1 MDEDERQ
8 RKIEAGRAKLA
19 SFRQKRAKGDG
30 QVAQKK
36 TQKRKGPS
44 PTQNDGPAQGR
55 PLGMD
60 LQTDGSA
67 TQQDDMCNNE
77 EPQRFGETDPSQLPE
92 FQGHLEQ
99 HHPQEGSSALGEQAV
114 GGQPEEMEVVGDEVL
129 VVHTGKDQLKQLQA
143 AVEKRNEIISRLS
156 CNLQEALESRDQV
169 QQEAFSL
176 TGQIQALK
184 MQLQQTSQFFCSRT
198 QGGSELSLAQQK
210 ASQPDH
216 SSYDLSS
223 LPNHLEVPVTEPGE
237 QIRTL
242 RMGHEQTGAG
252 CESLEQCIDP
262 EMDAKIHT
270 LRRELLEEREKNQL
284 MLSQLEEERTGR
296 EEERREIHQY
306 KEENEVLNRELQ
318 ELRRRLEEEA
328 RERRN
333 EREDERE
340 IRERQEEEKRRLGEE
355 VQRVRQ
361 LLGKRGRTRE
371 ELGFKASKDKLNQ
384 AKASVEEEDGERE
397 GEEREECLLDVS
409 LPTDGTPLLERYLS
423 SALPSHSCWTN
434 ESLEECSLLEEHSIL
449 DNSGNYRFELDSDIV
464 SGGDQSQLSF
474 SQEEQTHFPVPPSTA
489 RSPDPENE
497 TLPSFAS
504 QWQNNPLSVSRDASE
519 TSERLSETSES
530 QEISDLGKELLIQQC
545 GDLREE
551 VALREREKEVVMEEL
566 RRSAE
571 DLEEARAR
579 WAQVSEE
586 LQEAH
591 WELEEEREKRRRA
604 EEEVSLKTHEE
615 DNLKNRLCT
624 LLEEREKD
632 MESLISS
639 PFLEEGGTVLP
650 SQERVMEQLKEE
662 KSLLLSHLKQQEE
675 LLSSVRLEKGSNKEK
690 DWELREVEEE
700 KSVLLSR
707 LRQQEQLVSSLQE
720 VKQAGDSVSS
730 EVHALF
736 GRQLQSLQTHR
747 DQLLALLEETKSRH
761 KTTTALL
768 GQKTLEL
775 DTAQKEMHRVQKEA
789 ETARQEVEERERR
802 IEQTE
807 REKTE
812 VESELLCLRQ
822 NLCNLEEVQAQ
833 GVREREEG
841 RRREEEMDRTMRRM
855 EKVMAEELEEFQRQL
870 RDKEEEVEE
879 EREKWEEERQ
889 EKDEEVQGVR
899 RLLEEQRME
908 REQEVKALLEQ
919 QMRSVEE
926 ATERLRRSHSEDVQE
941 LQEKHQE
948 EVSELSGRLE
958 RELCEQRHSLEEEQ
972 KRQISLI
979 KQVNEREHQR
989 MLSEMMSQQREEL
1002 SHLKAELSG
1011 DQRESMEAAHQAE
1024 LLQIQS
1030 QQALELEALR
1040 LSLTNHQTTQLELSQ
1055 TNLQREREASL
1066 SELQASLREKW
1077 AQERAVLQA
1086 RQQFEVE
1093 RLRAESE
1100 ERIQR
1105 EQQEYHRNMDALRQ
1119 ECESR
1124 VSQERASMEE
1134 RQAAEI
1140 VALRSRWQQESEKA
1154 QSELQTQLSEARV
1167 SLSTQAAFT
1176 QTGADLSEARASLE
1190 ELQRLEG
1197 ELNQAW
1203 TERDTAARAVED
1215 LVSRHQVVLQE
1226 REEQTRQLQQ
1236 EVCRLHGEQVT
1247 LRHTCDQEVSQL
1259 WAQLDNMRTS
1269 RQELGEL
1276 KEQLLAR
1283 SSRVD
1288 DIERLKAEFNVQRR
1302 EINEQNEVELENLR
1316 RYFEQRLRVAEESY
1330 REEIALLQ
1338 LRLVEGALEDSVL
1351 KTQDASFLSE
1361 GRGEE
1366 ERNDVLAEITL
1377 KLEKHQEAFDQ
1388 LRVQLEERH
1397 TQELSN
1403 LRSSMALSYREELL
1417 QVRSDLTDRYYGDL
1431 QELKTRHAL
1440 EMEQLR
1446 ARLSDSHVRELTRVR
1461 LEAARQVEVEVEHRM
1476 WCHSEE
1482 LQTRTTMIQNLETRL
1497 AALADT
1503 HNMELRSHTMKLK
1516 QSFAEEL
1523 VVKLAEEHK
1532 EERERVMEEMTLRRA
1547 EEVQRLRQ
1555 ELQEE
1560 GEARVSALREALER
1574 GMAEERSALEKGIE
1588 EARAALRSLQASL
1601 DNDLNPQ
1608 AVAVRQRLEAQY
1620 EAELT
1625 RAKSTMA
1632 AEVKELTALLQ
1643 EQGDQRLCQ
1652 AQDRFQEE
1660 REELEQRLAQQGEV
1674 FLGELREEHM
1684 AAMEIL
1690 KTTLLTNH
1698 TKDMD
1703 TLRTNHKAELDS
1715 LLANHKADLKAMAIE
1730 IATKHEELVVLE
1742 TSLESKRKSELDH
1755 LEAVLQETNQAQ
1767 LEAQEAELEHRHQEE
1782 REELE
1787 KRMLGNMDTLE
1798 TTYLREIQTLRDQKS
1813 ALEAKHKQEVE
1824 RERSR
1829 LNQEVERDGL
1839 EQQSVREELRKEL
1852 AQLHMEKFSAMAT
1865 ELSHTHQNELT
1876 IQKEALEAEHHTA
1889 LEALRKKVLELAQQ
1903 HCTAL
1908 EELTCTYTSETQQLN
1923 TQHQQQLQ
1931 ELKSA
1936 SVRELQACRRELE
1949 EESSRQR
1956 LHFLEEVELLK
1967 AQAEERLEQKISQLK
1982 AEFEEQKEAELAEQR
1997 QSFSSEHEQKEQSY
2011 ADKMS
2016 QLTAQLLQLDTV
2028 VSQLRAEVCSLQ
2040 GELEGKRSEMETLDT
2055 LLQRRERESQEG
2067 GNLLNMLT
2075 EDLHTAKEERQSLQS
2090 ANERLRKVLVEVVLS
2105 TMAME
2110 ELIGRRV
2117 NACVGVNGHDQGES
2131 PGEGTTNQETGVS
2144 VADMSTGDLD
2154 LSQRVCESLLLAES
2168 QTNSGG
2174 LEAALG
2180 EEAALGACSQL
2191 RHSVD
2196 TLLELLTRAN
2206 TQLEESCSVHLSLEE
2221 RFSQGRSD
2229 SSQMLL
2235 QHQLVLDQ
2243 LDQEAG
2249 LKSKLQLELHKA
2261 EGLLEG
2267 YVAEKA
2273 TLEESLQQKEA
2284 QEERLVEELEGLRAQ
2299 LHQKDGLTAELEGL
2313 RAQLHQKEGLTSEL
2327 ENLRVQLQELS
2338 EEHILLQRQKVHLTA
2353 GLGEREKGLLVE
2365 ADRLGQERLCVQRQ
2379 AEKDRSSLS
2388 LRLRALETELEEQEN
2403 KGLTAEQQHRAQS
2416 EDLLQRVQA
2425 LEKQLKHDRQFID
2438 EQAVEREHERDEFQ
2452 QEIRSLEAQLR
2463 QPARHSAGT
2472 SKGQRVES
2480 LQALIRDKTEDHTC
2494 LLAANQQV
2502 QLEVAERN
2510 EEIDKLAGRIRELE
2524 QALLSSSESSR
2535 AVSQLEQ
2542 ELHRARQREEELTQD
2557 KESLQQQQLSNRLQI
2572 SALQSKLD
2580 ETRHRYRDNNASTP
2594 DPIQLLR
2601 DTLDTAQQDLQ
2612 DKEQQVC
2619 VLVGQMEETQRD
2631 LTIKEAELKH
2641 LTLQLELLTNQ
2652 NTDTITQHHDQVA
2665 ALKETVSALTF
2676 RLEEREIGEEE
2687 SLPSALLEEKNE
2699 EIDHLTQEIHK
2710 LELELETARDIT
2722 AIQTELE
2729 DVRSQVEHLRC
2740 DIIRVR
2746 QDKQE
2751 EEERLHE
2758 VISTL
2763 QAELNTLCPAYHEVS
2778 DLSQEGDSVNPSPA
2792 PSPEPAKYPQPERGG
2807 ARGGEGDSLKQEMR
2821 LLHSSSSRSLRS
2833 RVEAL
2838 QGQLEVTVGEKEA
2851 MERLLLSQEE
2861 EYRGQGEEMGRR
2873 LKEERERG
2881 EEVKRELNLK
2891 EAELEEVR
2899 ARKEGLEEERDAAVE
2914 ESGRW
2919 QALAQETNSL
2929 RGEKTQLDSLVLEL
2943 KSRVEEREKE
2953 TEALLQTVVAVET
2966 AKAELSSEREA
2977 LRKRECRLQEEIE
2990 RLQQEVT
2997 SQRACLQEVS
3007 RQLEERRANQ
3017 EEAQKEV
3024 LTCAEETLAK
3034 ADAALRQ
3041 REEELQRLGAEHQA
3055 LGAEL
3060 AAVKEGLCSSTERA
3074 EKLLE
3079 EGQTKDRA
3087 LADLE
3092 TNNQHLK
3099 AELRGLQEDLAVQE
3113 EELAYQQGELLQLRQ
3128 TCNLHSRQTHSLK
3141 DVTPRGFQDGVSRNG
3156 SLSSPEVLRRLDCSE
3171 ERTREDRFHPSVLH
3185 GSRLSDL
3192 SALNSTGLEL
3202 QAKASPRGRQDQPC
3216 PGTISPELGTHSTHS
3231 PGSISASDNL
3241 SMLDSMD
3248 ADKVHELEALDLTAP
3263 PSSLGS
3269 ASSLSATEWA
3279 SDGYGSNVS
3288 SELGVRLKVE
3298 LEQTERLDAQF
3309 LEYLRCRGMNP
3320 ATNTR
3325 TDNTRTDSAAG
3336 SMSYSDELL
3345 SPELQGLLKR
3355 VYQESCRVLA
3365 LSQRNAPSN
3374 HLSLDQTICQLDSK
3388 APPMCW
3394 EQEKRALQETVI
3406 ALRELLC
3413 RMAQR
3418 PENSVDAGWSRGL
3431 QAAVRGVFDCERAEL
3446 RSELQAFLS
3455 SHPEIDSTHLLRQ
3468 LETLLQRQE
3477 EQHHIVVERL
3487 LSADKHAL
3495 QLQHSQW
3502 EESSKGEV
3510 LSRLRAELEE
3520 NRERLNSSHSTQQ
3533 ELQNEIRNLRLCIED
3548 CEEAVRREETRVQE
3562 LQQELY
3568 QERTLTHLREK
3579 EEEQQ
3584 RSEVV
3589 TLRGQLDQE
3598 RTTSCNLRQELQIE
3612 LSRGHLLQSQLDTR
3626 LADAHKELEEECAR
3640 SARQLDTFQSQ
3651 EKSRLEHF
3659 LKEAESRLADA
3670 HMKKL
3675 EEERERSARCLNDIT
3690 RRQEEDASRDR
3701 KFISELRSQLEQERR
3716 QGEELATVTDGLRAE
3731 LLQNRRRVEEEERK
3745 RRAEAQ
3751 RDQDAAARLRVT
3763 METLK
3768 EQQQEASR
3776 ALETERERSGRLG
3789 AELNVLR
3796 ERLRSVNDKERER
3809 EEQRERER
3817 RKERQ
3822 EQTEREK
3829 RHERTS
3835 NKLCELELLR
3845 QQDQQRM
3852 RDLQQTLAELE
3863 REEREMAT
3871 ERLSNQ
3877 YYSSPLQPKNNT
3889 STGPDQTSTIQYN
3902 HQSSSSSALGE
3913 RLSRENSDLSARVKE
3928 LSQETV
3934 NLKHS
3939 LSCLERQLRQAQ
3951 TENRPSTDLSNS
3963 KFQRLY
3969 ERYLRAESFR
3979 KSLVYQKRYL
3989 LLLLGGFQDCE
4000 QATLCLIARM
4010 GAHPSP
4016 PHAHTHS
4023 PLSRFRAAVRA
4034 VIAISRLKFLT
4045 RKWQRVVRRGVTTTV
4060 TVNGHSTASRTEV
4073 LSQQQPLANHNSSPP
4088 TRDSSPTR
4096 KGVVSPMKSPF
4107 RLHNRVYSNPVLSSE
4122 PASSSVLS
4130 QDAERSLTDYIHHLE
4145 NVQQRLGAARPVR
4158 RAYLAPPPSS
4168 PDMIGY
4174 WQRWLQKNR
4183 TLLYLSCLSP
4193 IYRYGPDSPSLLSYH
4208 KKSDR

>member
-1 MDEDERQ
+1 M
-8 RKIEAGRAKLA
+8 
-19 SFRQKRAKGDG
+19 
-30 QVAQKK
+30 
-36 TQKRKGPS
+36 
-44 PTQNDGPAQGR
+44 
-55 PLGMD
+55 
-60 LQTDGSA
+60 
-67 TQQDDMCNNE
+67 
-77 EPQRFGETDPSQLPE
+77 
-92 FQGHLEQ
+92 
-99 HHPQEGSSALGEQAV
+99 
-114 GGQPEEMEVVGDEVL
+114 
-129 VVHTGKDQLKQLQA
+129 
-143 AVEKRNEIISRLS
+143 
-156 CNLQEALESRDQV
+156 
-169 QQEAFSL
+169 
-176 TGQIQALK
+176 
-184 MQLQQTSQFFCSRT
+184 
-198 QGGSELSLAQQK
+198 
-210 ASQPDH
+210 
-216 SSYDLSS
+216 S
-223 LPNHLEVPVTEPGE
+223 LPN
-237 QIRTL
+237 
-242 RMGHEQTGAG
+242 
-252 CESLEQCIDP
+252 
-262 EMDAKIHT
+262 
-270 LRRELLEEREKNQL
+270 
-284 MLSQLEEERTGR
+284 
-296 EEERREIHQY
+296 
-306 KEENEVLNRELQ
+306 
-318 ELRRRLEEEA
+318 
-328 RERRN
+328 
-333 EREDERE
+333 
-340 IRERQEEEKRRLGEE
+340 
-355 VQRVRQ
+355 
-361 LLGKRGRTRE
+361 
-371 ELGFKASKDKLNQ
+371 
-384 AKASVEEEDGERE
+384 
-397 GEEREECLLDVS
+397 
-409 LPTDGTPLLERYLS
+409 DGTPLLERYLS
-423 SALPSHSCWTN
+423 SAFPSNTHSSWAN
-434 ESLEECSLLEEHSIL
+434 ESLEECSLLEEHSLL

-474 SQEEQTHFPVPPSTA
+474 SQEEQTHFSAQQSTA
-489 RSPDPENE
+489 QCPRHDPENE
-497 TLPSFAS
+497 NMPSFAS
-504 QWQNNPLSVSRDASE
+504 QWQNDPLSVSRDASE
-519 TSERLSETSES
+519 TSERLSETSER
-530 QEISDLGKELLIQQC
+530 QEVSDLGKELLIQQC

-571 DLEEARAR
+571 ELEEARAR

-586 LQEAH
+586 LQEVH
-591 WELEEEREKRRRA
+591 WELEEEREKRRKA

-615 DNLKNRLCT
+615 DNLKNKLCT
-624 LLEEREKD
+624 LLEEREKEREEREKE
-632 MESLISS
+632 MERLNSS
-639 PFLEEGGTVLP
+639 PLLEKEGGTLLP

-662 KSLLLSHLKQQEE
+662 KSLLLSRLKQQEE
-675 LLSSVRLEKGSNKEK
+675 LLSSVRMAKGSNKENEG
-690 DWELREVEEE
+690 ELREVEEEE

-775 DTAQKEMHRVQKEA
+775 DTVRKEMDRVQKEA
-789 ETARQEVEERERR
+789 ETARQAAEERERR
-802 IEQTE
+802 MEQTE

-833 GVREREEG
+833 GAREREEG

-870 RDKEEEVEE
+870 RAKEEEVEE

-899 RLLEEQRME
+899 RLLEEQRRE

-926 ATERLRRSHSEDVQE
+926 ATERLRSSHSEEVQE

-958 RELCEQRHSLEEEQ
+958 RELREQRETLEEEQ

-989 MLSEMMSQQREEL
+989 MVSEMMSQQREEL
-1002 SHLKAELSG
+1002 SRLKAELSG
-1011 DQRESMEAAHQAE
+1011 EQRESMEAAHQAE
-1024 LLQIQS
+1024 LLQMQS
-1030 QQALELEALR
+1030 QQSLELEALR

-1055 TNLQREREASL
+1055 ANLQREREASL

-1077 AQERAVLQA
+1077 AQERAVLQT

-1140 VALRSRWQQESEKA
+1140 EALRSRWQQESEKA
-1154 QSELQTQLSEARV
+1154 QSELQTWLSEARA
-1167 SLSTQAAFT
+1167 SLSSTQAALT

-1197 ELNQAW
+1197 ELSQAW
-1203 TERDTAARAVED
+1203 TDRDAAARAVED
-1215 LVSRHQVVLQE
+1215 LVSSHQVVLQE

-1236 EVCRLHGEQVT
+1236 EVCRLHGEQLT
-1247 LRHTCDQEVSQL
+1247 LRQTCDQEVSQL
-1259 WAQLDNMRTS
+1259 WAQIDNMRTS

-1288 DIERLKAEFNVQRR
+1288 DIERLKAEFNEQRR
-1302 EINEQNEVELENLR
+1302 EIKEQNEVELENLR

-1366 ERNDVLAEITL
+1366 ERNDILTEITL
-1377 KLEKHQEAFDQ
+1377 KLEKHQEAFDS
-1388 LRVQLEERH
+1388 LRIQLEERH

-1446 ARLSDSHVRELTRVR
+1446 AKLSDGHVRELTRVR

-1482 LQTRTTMIQNLETRL
+1482 LQTRMTMIQNLETRL
-1497 AALADT
+1497 AALTDT
-1503 HNMELRSHTMKLK
+1503 HTLKLRSHTLKLK
-1516 QSFAEEL
+1516 QNFAEEL
-1523 VVKLAEEHK
+1523 GVKLAEERK
-1532 EERERVMEEMTLRRA
+1532 EERERVMEEMTLRRE

-1560 GEARVSALREALER
+1560 EEARVSALREELES
-1574 GMAEERSALEKGIE
+1574 GMEEERRALEKGIE
-1588 EARAALRSLQASL
+1588 EARAALRSLQDSL
-1601 DNDLNPQ
+1601 NNDQNPQ
-1608 AVAVRQRLEAQY
+1608 AVAVRRRLEAQY

-1625 RAKSTMA
+1625 RAKSSMA

-1643 EQGDQRLCQ
+1643 EQGDQRLRQ

-1660 REELEQRLAQQGEV
+1660 RGELEQRLAQQGEV
-1674 FLGELREEHM
+1674 SLGELREEHM
-1684 AAMEIL
+1684 GAMEL
-1690 KTTLLTNH
+1690 LRTTLLTNH

-1703 TLRTNHKAELDS
+1703 TLQTNHKAELDS
-1715 LLANHKADLKAMAIE
+1715 LLANHKAELKAMATE
-1730 IATKHEELVVLE
+1730 ITTKQKEELVVLE
-1742 TSLESKRKSELDH
+1742 ISLESKRKAELDR

-1798 TTYLREIQTLRDQKS
+1798 ATYLREIQTLRDQKS
-1813 ALEAKHKQEVE
+1813 VLETEHKQEVE

-1829 LNQEVERDGL
+1829 LNQEVERERL

-1876 IQKEALEAEHHTA
+1876 IQKEALEAQLSVQREALEAEHHTA
-1889 LEALRKKVLELAQQ
+1889 LEALRKKVMELAQQ

-1908 EELTCTYTSETQQLN
+1908 EELTHTYTSETQQLN

-1936 SVRELQACRRELE
+1936 SARELQACRRELE

-1956 LHFLEEVELLK
+1956 LRFLEEVELLK
-1967 AQAEERLEQKISQLK
+1967 AQAEERLQQMISQLK

-1997 QSFSSEHEQKEQSY
+1997 RSFSSEHEQKEQSY
-2011 ADKMS
+2011 TDKMS

-2028 VSQLRAEVCSLQ
+2028 VSQLRVEVDSLQ

-2075 EDLHTAKEERQSLQS
+2075 EDLHTAKEERRSLQS
-2090 ANERLRKVLVEVVLS
+2090 ANEKLRKVLVEVVLS

-2117 NACVGVNGHDQGES
+2117 GECVGVKGHDQSER
-2131 PGEGTTNQETGVS
+2131 PGKETTNQETGVS

-2168 QTNSGG
+2168 QTHSG
-2174 LEAALG
+2174 G
-2180 EEAALGACSQL
+2180 EEAALGACSRL

-2196 TLLELLTRAN
+2196 TLLELLTHAN
-2206 TQLEESCSVHLSLEE
+2206 TQLEVSCSVHLSLEE

-2299 LHQKDGLTAELEGL
+2299 LHQK
-2313 RAQLHQKEGLTSEL
+2313 EGLTSEL
-2327 ENLRVQLQELS
+2327 EDLRVQLQELS
-2338 EEHILLQRQKVHLTA
+2338 EEHSLLLRQKVHLTA

-2365 ADRLGQERLCVQRQ
+2365 ADRLAQERLCVQRQ

-2388 LRLRALETELEEQEN
+2388 LRLRALETELEEQESQ
-2403 KGLTAEQQHRAQS
+2403 GLTAEQQHRAQS
-2416 EDLLQRVQA
+2416 EDLQQRVQA
-2425 LEKQLKHDRQFID
+2425 LEKQLKHNRQFID

-2463 QPARHSAGT
+2463 QPARHSAGA
-2472 SKGQRVES
+2472 SKGQRIEDLVLQVES
-2480 LQALIRDKTEDHTC
+2480 LQALIRDKTEDHSS

-2542 ELHRARQREEELTQD
+2542 EIHRAQQREEELTQD

-2580 ETRHRYRDNNASTP
+2580 ETRHRYNNNASTP

-2601 DTLDTAQQDLQ
+2601 DALDTAQQDLQ

-2619 VLVGQMEETQRD
+2619 VLVGQMEQTQRD

-2652 NTDTITQHHDQVA
+2652 NTATVTQLHDQVA
-2665 ALKETVSALTF
+2665 SLKETVSALTF
-2676 RLEEREIGEEE
+2676 RLEEREIEGEEREEE

-2722 AIQTELE
+2722 AFETELE
-2729 DVRSQVEHLRC
+2729 DLRSQVEHLRC

-2763 QAELNTLCPAYHEVS
+2763 QAELNTLGPAYHEVS

-2792 PSPEPAKYPQPERGG
+2792 PSPEPANYPQYPQKERG
-2807 ARGGEGDSLKQEMR
+2807 APRGGEGDSLKQEMR
-2821 LLHSSSSRSLRS
+2821 LLHASSSRSLRS

-2873 LKEERERG
+2873 LRDERERG
-2881 EEVKRELNLK
+2881 EEVKRQLDLK

-2899 ARKEGLEEERDAAVE
+2899 ARKEELEEERDAAVE
-2914 ESGRW
+2914 ESARW
-2919 QALAQETNSL
+2919 QALAQETSSL
-2929 RGEKTQLDSLVLEL
+2929 RGEKSRLDSLVLEL
-2943 KSRVEEREKE
+2943 KTRDEEREKE
-2953 TEALLQTVVAVET
+2953 TEAVLQTVVALET

-2997 SQRACLQEVS
+2997 SQRARLQEVS
-3007 RQLEERRANQ
+3007 RQLEERRADQ

-3041 REEELQRLGAEHQA
+3041 REEELRRLGAEHQA

-3113 EELAYQQGELLQLRQ
+3113 EELAYQQRELLQLRQ
-3128 TCNLHSRQTHSLK
+3128 TCNPHNRQTHSLK
-3141 DVTPRGFQDGVSRNG
+3141 DVSPRGFEDGVSRNE

-3171 ERTREDRFHPSVLH
+3171 ERTREDRFQHSVLH

-3216 PGTISPELGTHSTHS
+3216 PGTISPELGTHSTRS

-3248 ADKVHELEALDLTAP
+3248 ADKVNELEALDLTAP

-3269 ASSLSATEWA
+3269 ASSLSAPEWA

-3309 LEYLRCRGMNP
+3309 LEYLHCRGMNP
-3320 ATNTR
+3320 ATNTH
-3325 TDNTRTDSAAG
+3325 TDNTHTDSAAG

-3365 LSQRNAPSN
+3365 LSQRNAPSSSN
-3374 HLSLDQTICQLDSK
+3374 HLSLDQTICQSDSK
-3388 APPMCW
+3388 APPMGW

-3431 QAAVRGVFDCERAEL
+3431 QAAVRGVLDCERAGL

-3455 SHPEIDSTHLLRQ
+3455 SRPEIDSTHLLRQ

-3477 EQHHIVVERL
+3477 EQQRVVVERL
-3487 LSADKHAL
+3487 LSADRHGL
-3495 QLQHSQW
+3495 QLQLSQG

-3520 NRERLNSSHSTQQ
+3520 SSERLNSSHSTQQ
-3533 ELQNEIRNLRLCIED
+3533 ELHNEIHKLGLCIEE
-3548 CEEAVRREETRVQE
+3548 CEEAVRREQTRVQQ
-3562 LQQELY
+3562 LQQELD
-3568 QERTLTHLREK
+3568 QERTHTHLREK

-3598 RTTSCNLRQELQIE
+3598 RTTSSNLRQELQIE

-3670 HMKKL
+3670 HMKEL
-3675 EEERERSARCLNDIT
+3675 EEERERSARRLDDIT
-3690 RRQEEDASRDR
+3690 RRQEADASRDR

-3745 RRAEAQ
+3745 RSEEAQ

-3768 EQQQEASR
+3768 EQKQEASR
-3776 ALETERERSGRLG
+3776 ALEIERERSGRLG
-3789 AELNVLR
+3789 AELNELR
-3796 ERLRSVNDKERER
+3796 ERIRLVNEKGREQ

-3822 EQTEREK
+3822 EQTERER

-3871 ERLSNQ
+3871 ERLSNRHQ
-3877 YYSSPLQPKNNT
+3877 YNSSPLQPKNST
-3889 STGPDQTSTIQYN
+3889 SSGPDQTSPALYN
-3902 HQSSSSSALGE
+3902 HQSSSSSSALVE
-3913 RLSRENSDLSARVKE
+3913 RLLRENSDLSARVKE
-3928 LSQETV
+3928 LSQERV
-3934 NLKHS
+3934 NLKHT
-3939 LSCLERQLRQAQ
+3939 LSCLERQLRQAEI
-3951 TENRPSTDLSNS
+3951 ENRPSTDLSNS

-4073 LSQQQPLANHNSSPP
+4073 LRQQQPHNSSPP
-4088 TRDSSPTR
+4088 TRDSSPNH
-4096 KGVVSPMKSPF
+4096 KGVASPLVPPMKSPF

-4122 PASSSVLS
+4122 RAPSSVLS

-4145 NVQQRLGAARPVR
+4145 NVQQRLGAARP
-4158 RAYLAPPPSS
+4158 
-4168 PDMIGY
+4168 
-4174 WQRWLQKNR
+4174 
-4183 TLLYLSCLSP
+4183 
-4193 IYRYGPDSPSLLSYH
+4193 DSPSLLSYH

>member
-8 RKIEAGRAKLA
+8 RKLDAGRAKLA
-19 SFRQKRAKGDG
+19 SFRQKRAKGHD

-60 LQTDGSA
+60 LQTDSNA
-67 TQQDDMCNNE
+67 TQQDHVCNHE
-77 EPQRFGETDPSQLPE
+77 ESQCFGETDQSHLPE
-92 FQGHLEQ
+92 VQWSQGHLEQ
-99 HHPQEGSSALGEQAV
+99 HHPQEGSHALGRQAV
-114 GGQPEEMEVVGDEVL
+114 SGHPEEMEVVGEEVL
-129 VVHTGKDQLKQLQA
+129 VVRTGKDQLKQLQA
-143 AVEKRNEIISRLS
+143 AVEKCNEIISRLS

-169 QQEAFSL
+169 QQEASSL

-184 MQLQQTSQFFCSRT
+184 MQLQQTSQSFRSRT
-198 QGGSELSLAQQK
+198 QWGSELSLAQRQ
-210 ASQPDH
+210 ASRPGH
-216 SSYDLSS
+216 SSHDPPS
-223 LPNHLEVPVTEPGE
+223 LPNHLEVPVTEPGN
-237 QIRTL
+237 QIRPL
-242 RMGHEQTGAG
+242 RMDHEQTGAG
-252 CESLEQCIDP
+252 CASPEQCIDP
-262 EMDAKIHT
+262 EMDVPMHT
-270 LRRELLEEREKNQL
+270 LRRELLEEREKKQL
-284 MLSQLEEERTGR
+284 ILSQLEEERKGR

-306 KEENEVLNRELQ
+306 KEEKEVLNRELQ
-318 ELRRRLEEEA
+318 ELRRRLEEE

-340 IRERQEEEKRRLGEE
+340 IRERQEEEKTRLGE

-361 LLGKRGRTRE
+361 LLGERGRTRE

-384 AKASVEEEDGERE
+384 AKASVEEDGERE
-397 GEEREECLLDVS
+397 EECLLDLS
-409 LPTDGTPLLERYLS
+409 LPTDGTPLLECYLS
-423 SALPSHSCWTN
+423 SALPSHTHLSWAN
-434 ESLEECSLLEEHSIL
+434 ETLEECSLLEQHNLL
-449 DNSGNYRFELDSDIV
+449 DNSGSYRFEMDSDII

-474 SQEEQTHFPVPPSTA
+474 SQEEQTHFYVPQSTA
-489 RSPDPENE
+489 QSPHPDPENE
-497 TLPSFAS
+497 TLPSFTS
-504 QWQNNPLSVSRDASE
+504 QWRNDPLSVSRDASE
-519 TSERLSETSES
+519 TSERLSETWES
-530 QEISDLGKELLIQQC
+530 QEVSDLGKELLIQQC

-551 VALREREKEVVMEEL
+551 VALREREKELVMEEL

-571 DLEEARAR
+571 ELEEARAR

-624 LLEEREKD
+624 LTEEREKE
-632 MESLISS
+632 MERLNSS
-639 PFLEEGGTVLP
+639 PLLEEEGGTLLP
-650 SQERVMEQLKEE
+650 SQERVMEQLKAE
-662 KSLLLSHLKQQEE
+662 KSLLLARLKQQEE

-690 DWELREVEEE
+690 EGELREVEEE
-700 KSVLLSR
+700 KKSVLLSR
-707 LRQQEQLVSSLQE
+707 LKQQEQLVSSLQE

-730 EVHALF
+730 EVQALF

-747 DQLLALLEETKSRH
+747 DPLLALLEETKSRH
-761 KTTTALL
+761 KTTTTLL

-775 DTAQKEMHRVQKEA
+775 DTAQKEMDRVQKEA
-789 ETARQEVEERERR
+789 ETARQEAEERERR

-812 VESELLCLRQ
+812 VEFELLCLRQ
-822 NLCNLEEVQAQ
+822 NLWNLEELQAQ
-833 GVREREEG
+833 GAREREEG

-855 EKVMAEELEEFQRQL
+855 EKVMVEELEEFQRQL
-870 RDKEEEVEE
+870 RAKAEEVEE

-899 RLLEEQRME
+899 RLLEEQRRE

-926 ATERLRRSHSEDVQE
+926 ATEGLRRSHSEDVQE

-979 KQVNEREHQR
+979 KQVNERENQR

-1002 SHLKAELSG
+1002 SRLEAELSG
-1011 DQRESMEAAHQAE
+1011 EQRESAASRLSGEQRESLEAELSGEQRESLEAELSGEQRESLEAAHQAE

-1040 LSLTNHQTTQLELSQ
+1040 LSLTNHQMTQLELSQ
-1055 TNLQREREASL
+1055 ANLQREREASL

-1124 VSQERASMEE
+1124 LSQERVSMEE

-1167 SLSTQAAFT
+1167 ALSSTQAAFT
-1176 QTGADLSEARASLE
+1176 QTGADLSEAGASLE

-1197 ELNQAW
+1197 ELSQAW
-1203 TERDTAARAVED
+1203 TDRDAAARAIEN
-1215 LVSRHQVVLQE
+1215 LVSRYQVLLQE
-1226 REEQTRQLQQ
+1226 REEKTRQLQQ

-1247 LRHTCDQEVSQL
+1247 LRQTCDQEVSQL
-1259 WAQLDNMRTS
+1259 CAQLDNTRTS

-1276 KEQLLAR
+1276 KDQLLAR

-1288 DIERLKAEFNVQRR
+1288 DIGRLKAEFNEQRR
-1302 EINEQNEVELENLR
+1302 EINEQNEVELENLKR
-1316 RYFEQRLRVAEESY
+1316 YTRTHTPMQLNVIYTHLYRYFEQRLRVAEESY
-1330 REEIALLQ
+1330 REERALLQ

-1361 GRGEE
+1361 RRGEE

-1377 KLEKHQEAFDQ
+1377 KLEKHQEAFDK
-1388 LRVQLEERH
+1388 LRIQLEERH

-1403 LRSSMALSYREELL
+1403 QRSSMALSYREELL
-1417 QVRSDLTDRYYGDL
+1417 Q
-1431 QELKTRHAL
+1431 ELKTCHAL

-1446 ARLSDSHVRELTRVR
+1446 AKLSDSHVRELTRVR
-1461 LEAARQVEVEVEHRM
+1461 LEAARQLEVEVEHRM

-1482 LQTRTTMIQNLETRL
+1482 LQTRMTMIQNLERQL
-1497 AALADT
+1497 AAVADA

-1523 VVKLAEEHK
+1523 GVKLAEERK

-1547 EEVQRLRQ
+1547 EEVRRLRQ
-1555 ELQEE
+1555 EVQEE
-1560 GEARVSALREALER
+1560 EEAPVSAMREELER
-1574 GMAEERSALEKGIE
+1574 GNAEERSALEKGIE

-1601 DNDLNPQ
+1601 DNDQNPQ
-1608 AVAVRQRLEAQY
+1608 AVAVRQRLESQY
-1620 EAELT
+1620 EAELA
-1625 RAKSTMA
+1625 RAKSNMA

-1643 EQGDQRLCQ
+1643 EQGDQTLIQ

-1660 REELEQRLAQQGEV
+1660 RGELEQRLAQQGEV
-1674 FLGELREEHM
+1674 SLGELSKEHM
-1684 AAMEIL
+1684 AAMELL

-1698 TKDMD
+1698 TKNMD
-1703 TLRTNHKAELDS
+1703 TLRTNHKAELES
-1715 LLANHKADLKAMAIE
+1715 LLANHKAELKAMATE
-1730 IATKHEELVVLE
+1730 IATKHKEELVVLE
-1742 TSLESKRKSELDH
+1742 TSLESKRMAELDR

-1782 REELE
+1782 MEELE

-1798 TTYLREIQTLRDQKS
+1798 TTYLREIQTLRYQKS
-1813 ALEAKHKQEVE
+1813 ALEAEHMQEVE
-1824 RERSR
+1824 C
-1829 LNQEVERDGL
+1829 DGL
-1839 EQQSVREELRKEL
+1839 EQQSIREELRKKL

-1865 ELSHTHQNELT
+1865 ELSQTHQNELT
-1876 IQKEALEAEHHTA
+1876 IQKEALETEHHMA
-1889 LEALRKKVLELAQQ
+1889 LENLRKKVLELAQQ

-1908 EELTCTYTSETQQLN
+1908 EELSHTYTSETQQLN

-1931 ELKSA
+1931 ELKRASA
-1936 SVRELQACRRELE
+1936 RELQACRRELE
-1949 EESSRQR
+1949 ESSSRQR

-1967 AQAEERLEQKISQLK
+1967 AQAEERLQHKIIQLK
-1982 AEFEEQKEAELAEQR
+1982 VEFEEQKEAELAEQR
-1997 QSFSSEHEQKEQSY
+1997 QSFRSEHEQKEQSY
-2011 ADKMS
+2011 TDKMS

-2028 VSQLRAEVCSLQ
+2028 VSQLRAEVGNLQ

-2075 EDLHTAKEERQSLQS
+2075 EDLHTAKEERHTLQS
-2090 ANERLRKVLVEVVLS
+2090 ANERLRKVLIEVVLS

-2117 NACVGVNGHDQGES
+2117 NACVGVRGHDQGER
-2131 PGEGTTNQETGVS
+2131 PGEETTNQET
-2144 VADMSTGDLD
+2144 DMSTGDLD
-2154 LSQRVCESLLLAES
+2154 LSQRVCESLLLVES
-2168 QTNSGG
+2168 QTNSGR
-2174 LEAALG
+2174 

-2191 RHSVD
+2191 RHSVN
-2196 TLLELLTRAN
+2196 TLLELLTRAS

-2235 QHQLVLDQ
+2235 QHQIVLDQ

-2249 LKSKLQLELHKA
+2249 IKSKLQLELHKA

-2299 LHQKDGLTAELEGL
+2299 LHQMDGLTAELEGL
-2313 RAQLHQKEGLTSEL
+2313 RVQLHQKEGLTSEL
-2327 ENLRVQLQELS
+2327 EDLRVQLQELS
-2338 EEHILLQRQKVHLTA
+2338 EEHSLLQRQKVHLTA

-2365 ADRLGQERLCVQRQ
+2365 ADRLAQERLCVQRQ

-2388 LRLRALETELEEQEN
+2388 LRLRALETELEDQEN
-2403 KGLTAEQQHRAQS
+2403 QGLTAEQQHRAQS
-2416 EDLLQRVQA
+2416 EDLQQRIQA
-2425 LEKQLKHDRQFID
+2425 LEKQLKHNRQFID
-2438 EQAVEREHERDEFQ
+2438 EQAVEREHERDDFQ

-2463 QPARHSAGT
+2463 QPARHTAGAC
-2472 SKGQRVES
+2472 KGQRIEDLVLQVES
-2480 LQALIRDKTEDHTC
+2480 LQALIRDKTEDHTS

-2542 ELHRARQREEELTQD
+2542 ELHRTRQREEELTQD
-2557 KESLQQQQLSNRLQI
+2557 KESLLQQQLSNRLQI

-2580 ETRHRYRDNNASTP
+2580 ETRHCYHDNNASTP
-2594 DPIQLLR
+2594 YPIQLLR

-2641 LTLQLELLTNQ
+2641 LTLQLALLTNQ
-2652 NTDTITQHHDQVA
+2652 NTDTITQLHDQA
-2665 ALKETVSALTF
+2665 ASLKETVSALTF
-2676 RLEEREIGEEE
+2676 RLEERELGEEKEEE
-2687 SLPSALLEEKNE
+2687 SLPSALLEEKND

-2710 LELELETARDIT
+2710 LELELDTARDIT
-2722 AIQTELE
+2722 AFQTEVE
-2729 DVRSQVEHLRC
+2729 DLRSQVEHLRC
-2740 DIIRVR
+2740 DIIRLR

-2763 QAELNTLCPAYHEVS
+2763 QAELNTLGPAYHEVS
-2778 DLSQEGDSVNPSPA
+2778 DLSQEGDSVNPSAA
-2792 PSPEPAKYPQPERGG
+2792 PSPEPANYPQPESGGPRGG
-2807 ARGGEGDSLKQEMR
+2807 KGDSLKQEMR
-2821 LLHSSSSRSLRS
+2821 LHFSSCSLRS

-2838 QGQLEVTVGEKEA
+2838 QGQLEMTVGEKEA

-2873 LKEERERG
+2873 LREERERG
-2881 EEVKRELNLK
+2881 DEVKRELILK

-2919 QALAQETNSL
+2919 QALFKETNSL
-2929 RGEKTQLDSLVLEL
+2929 RGEKTRLDSLVLEL

-2966 AKAELSSEREA
+2966 ANAELSSEREA
-2977 LRKRECRLQEEIE
+2977 LRMKECRLQEEME

-3007 RQLEERRANQ
+3007 CQLEERRANQ

-3041 REEELQRLGAEHQA
+3041 REEELQRLGVEHQA

-3099 AELRGLQEDLAVQE
+3099 AELRGLQEDLAVQQ

-3128 TCNLHSRQTHSLK
+3128 TCNPHNRQTHSLK
-3141 DVTPRGFQDGVSRNG
+3141 DVTPRGFQDSVSRNE

-3202 QAKASPRGRQDQPC
+3202 QAKASPRGRQDQSC
-3216 PGTISPELGTHSTHS
+3216 QGTISPELGTHSTHS

-3309 LEYLRCRGMNP
+3309 LEYLHCRGMNP
-3320 ATNTR
+3320 AANTH
-3325 TDNTRTDSAAG
+3325 TGSAAG
-3336 SMSYSDELL
+3336 SMSYNDELL

-3365 LSQRNAPSN
+3365 LSQHNAPSKYP
-3374 HLSLDQTICQLDSK
+3374 SLDPAICQLDSK
-3388 APPMCW
+3388 APPMGW

-3431 QAAVRGVFDCERAEL
+3431 EAAVRGVFDCERAGL

-3455 SHPEIDSTHLLRQ
+3455 SHPEIDSIHLLRQ
-3468 LETLLQRQE
+3468 LGTLLQRQE
-3477 EQHHIVVERL
+3477 EQQRVVVERL
-3487 LSADKHAL
+3487 LSADRHGL
-3495 QLQHSQW
+3495 QLQHSQG
-3502 EESSKGEV
+3502 EESSKREV

-3520 NRERLNSSHSTQQ
+3520 SRERLNSSHSTQQ
-3533 ELQNEIRNLRLCIED
+3533 ELQNEIRKLRLCIED

-3562 LQQELY
+3562 LQQELD
-3568 QERTLTHLREK
+3568 QERTHTHLREK

-3598 RTTSCNLRQELQIE
+3598 RTTCSNLRQELQIE
-3612 LSRGHLLQSQLDTR
+3612 ISRGHLLQSQLDTR
-3626 LADAHKELEEECAR
+3626 LADAHKELEEERAR

-3651 EKSRLEHF
+3651 EKNRLEHF

-3670 HMKKL
+3670 HVKEL
-3675 EEERERSARCLNDIT
+3675 EEERERSARRLDDIT
-3690 RRQEEDASRDR
+3690 LRQEADASRDR
-3701 KFISELRSQLEQERR
+3701 KFISELRSQLEQEKR

-3731 LLQNRRRVEEEERK
+3731 LLQKRRRVEEEERK
-3745 RRAEAQ
+3745 RREEAQ
-3751 RDQDAAARLRVT
+3751 RDQDAAACLRVT

-3768 EQQQEASR
+3768 EQKQEASR

-3789 AELNVLR
+3789 VELNVLR
-3796 ERLRSVNDKERER
+3796 ERLRSVNDEERER
-3809 EEQRERER
+3809 EQQRERR
-3817 RKERQ
+3817 RRRERQ
-3822 EQTEREK
+3822 EQTVRER

-3871 ERLSNQ
+3871 ERLSNRHQ
-3877 YYSSPLQPKNNT
+3877 HNSSPLQPKNNT
-3889 STGPDQTSTIQYN
+3889 STGPDQTSTALYN
-3902 HQSSSSSALGE
+3902 HQSSSALRE
-3913 RLSRENSDLSARVKE
+3913 SLSRENSDLSARVKE
-3928 LSQETV
+3928 LSQERV
-3934 NLKHS
+3934 NLKHT
-3939 LSCLERQLRQAQ
+3939 LSCLERQLRQAE
-3951 TENRPSTDLSNS
+3951 TDNRPSTDLSNS
-3963 KFQRLY
+3963 KFQQLY

-4000 QATLCLIARM
+4000 QATLCLIAQM

-4073 LSQQQPLANHNSSPP
+4073 LRQQQPLANHNSSPP

-4107 RLHNRVYSNPVLSSE
+4107 RLQNRVLLLPTVYSNPALSSE
-4122 PASSSVLS
+4122 CAPSSVLS

-4145 NVQQRLGAARPVR
+4145 NVQQRLGAARP
-4158 RAYLAPPPSS
+4158 
-4168 PDMIGY
+4168 
-4174 WQRWLQKNR
+4174 
-4183 TLLYLSCLSP
+4183 
-4193 IYRYGPDSPSLLSYH
+4193 DSISSLLPQEV
-4208 KKSDR
+4208 

>member
-8 RKIEAGRAKLA
+8 RKLNAGRAKLA

-44 PTQNDGPAQGR
+44 PTQNDGPAQRR

-60 LQTDGSA
+60 LRTDGNA

-77 EPQRFGETDPSQLPE
+77 EPQCFGETDQSHLPE
-92 FQGHLEQ
+92 VQWSQGHLEQ
-99 HHPQEGSSALGEQAV
+99 HHPQEGSSVLGRQAV
-114 GGQPEEMEVVGDEVL
+114 SGHPEEIAVVGEEVL
-129 VVHTGKDQLKQLQA
+129 VVRTGKDQLKQLQA

-156 CNLQEALESRDQV
+156 CNLQEALESRDKEQH
-169 QQEAFSL
+169 EAFSL

-184 MQLQQTSQFFCSRT
+184 MQLQQTSQFFPSRT
-198 QGGSELSLAQQK
+198 QWGSELSLAQRQ
-210 ASQPDH
+210 ASRPGH
-216 SSYDLSS
+216 SSHDLPS
-223 LPNHLEVPVTEPGE
+223 LPNHLEVPVTEPGN

-242 RMGHEQTGAG
+242 RMEHEQTGAG
-252 CESLEQCIDP
+252 YESPEQCIDP
-262 EMDAKIHT
+262 EIVVLIHT

-306 KEENEVLNRELQ
+306 KEEKEVLNRELQ
-318 ELRRRLEEEA
+318 ELRRRLEEE

-361 LLGKRGRTRE
+361 VLGERGRTRE
-371 ELGFKASKDKLNQ
+371 ELVFKASKDKLNQ
-384 AKASVEEEDGERE
+384 AKASVEEEDGE
-397 GEEREECLLDVS
+397 GEREECLLDLS
-409 LPTDGTPLLERYLS
+409 LPTDGTPLLERYLP
-423 SALPSHSCWTN
+423 SALPSHTHLSWAN
-434 ESLEECSLLEEHSIL
+434 ETLEECSFLEGHSLL
-449 DNSGNYRFELDSDIV
+449 DNSGNYRFELDSDII

-474 SQEEQTHFPVPPSTA
+474 SQEEQTNFSVPQSTA
-489 RSPDPENE
+489 QSHHPDPENE

-504 QWQNNPLSVSRDASE
+504 QWQNDPLSVSRDASE

-530 QEISDLGKELLIQQC
+530 QEVSDLGKELLIQQC

-566 RRSAE
+566 RRSAK
-571 DLEEARAR
+571 DLEETSAR

-591 WELEEEREKRRRA
+591 LELEEEREKRRRA

-615 DNLKNRLCT
+615 D
-624 LLEEREKD
+624 
-632 MESLISS
+632 
-639 PFLEEGGTVLP
+639 
-650 SQERVMEQLKEE
+650 SQERVMEQLKVE
-662 KSLLLSHLKQQEE
+662 KSLLARLKQQEE
-675 LLSSVRLEKGSNKEK
+675 LLSSARLEKGSNKEK
-690 DWELREVEEE
+690 EEEE
-700 KSVLLSR
+700 KKSVLSR
-707 LRQQEQLVSSLQE
+707 LKQQEQLVSSLHE
-720 VKQAGDSVSS
+720 VKWAGDSVSS

-736 GRQLQSLQTHR
+736 GIRLQSLQTHR
-747 DQLLALLEETKSRH
+747 DQLLALLEETKTRH

-768 GQKTLEL
+768 SQKTLEL
-775 DTAQKEMHRVQKEA
+775 DTAQKRWTESRRRR
-789 ETARQEVEERERR
+789 RQRGRRRRQRGRRRERERR

-822 NLCNLEEVQAQ
+822 NLWNLEELQAQ
-833 GVREREEG
+833 GVREG
-841 RRREEEMDRTMRRM
+841 RRRGEEMDRTTQRM
-855 EKVMAEELEEFQRQL
+855 EKVMEEEFQRRL
-870 RDKEEEVEE
+870 RDKEEEVAE
-879 EREKWEEERQ
+879 EREKWEVERQ
-889 EKDEEVQGVR
+889 EKDGEVQGVR
-899 RLLEEQRME
+899 RLLEEQRRE

-958 RELCEQRHSLEEEQ
+958 RKLCEQRHSLEEEQ

-979 KQVNEREHQR
+979 KQVSEREHQR
-989 MLSEMMSQQREEL
+989 MLLEMMSQQREEL
-1002 SHLKAELSG
+1002 SRLKAELSG

-1024 LLQIQS
+1024 LLQIQG

-1124 VSQERASMEE
+1124 LSQERASMEE

-1167 SLSTQAAFT
+1167 SLSSTQAAFT
-1176 QTGADLSEARASLE
+1176 QTGADLSGARASLE
-1190 ELQRLEG
+1190 ELRKLEG
-1197 ELNQAW
+1197 ELSQAW
-1203 TERDTAARAVED
+1203 TDRDAAARAVED

-1247 LRHTCDQEVSQL
+1247 LRQTCDQEV
-1259 WAQLDNMRTS
+1259 AQLDNMRTN
-1269 RQELGEL
+1269 RQELGQL

-1283 SSRVD
+1283 SSWVD
-1288 DIERLKAEFNVQRR
+1288 DIERLQAEFNEQRR

-1316 RYFEQRLRVAEESY
+1316 RYIEQRLRVAEESY

-1338 LRLVEGALEDSVL
+1338 LRLVEGALEDPVL

-1397 TQELSN
+1397 TKELSN
-1403 LRSSMALSYREELL
+1403 LRSSLALPYREELL
-1417 QVRSDLTDRYYGDL
+1417 QVRLDLTDRYYGDL

-1446 ARLSDSHVRELTRVR
+1446 AKLSDSHVRELTRVR

-1482 LQTRTTMIQNLETRL
+1482 LQTRTTMIQNLETQL
-1497 AALADT
+1497 AAVADT
-1503 HNMELRSHTMKLK
+1503 HNMELCARTMKLK

-1523 VVKLAEEHK
+1523 VVKLAEERK
-1532 EERERVMEEMTLRRA
+1532 EERERVIEEMTLRRA

-1560 GEARVSALREALER
+1560 GEARVSALREEMER
-1574 GMAEERSALEKGIE
+1574 GMAGERKALEKGIE

-1601 DNDLNPQ
+1601 NNDQNPQ
-1608 AVAVRQRLEAQY
+1608 AVAVRQRLESQY
-1620 EAELT
+1620 EAELA
-1625 RAKSTMA
+1625 RAKSTVA

-1643 EQGDQRLCQ
+1643 GQGDQRLRQ

-1660 REELEQRLAQQGEV
+1660 REELAQRLAQQGEV
-1674 FLGELREEHM
+1674 SLGELREEHM
-1684 AAMEIL
+1684 AAMELL

-1703 TLRTNHKAELDS
+1703 TLRTNHKVELES
-1715 LLANHKADLKAMAIE
+1715 LLANHKAELKTIATEM
-1730 IATKHEELVVLE
+1730 ATKHKEELVVLE
-1742 TSLESKRKSELDH
+1742 TSLESKCKAELDR
-1755 LEAVLQETNQAQ
+1755 LEAVLQETNEAQ

-1798 TTYLREIQTLRDQKS
+1798 TTYLREIQTLRYQKS
-1813 ALEAKHKQEVE
+1813 QLEAEHMREVE
-1824 RERSR
+1824 C
-1829 LNQEVERDGL
+1829 DGL
-1839 EQQSVREELRKEL
+1839 EQQSVREELRKKL

-1876 IQKEALEAEHHTA
+1876 IQREALEAEHHTA

-1908 EELTCTYTSETQQLN
+1908 EGLTHTYTSETQQLN

-1949 EESSRQR
+1949 ESLSRQR

-1967 AQAEERLEQKISQLK
+1967 AQAEERLQHKISRLK
-1982 AEFEEQKEAELAEQR
+1982 AEFEEQKEAELSEQR
-1997 QSFSSEHEQKEQSY
+1997 QSFGAEHEQKEPSY

-2028 VSQLRAEVCSLQ
+2028 VSQLRAEVCNLQ

-2075 EDLHTAKEERQSLQS
+2075 EDLHTAKEERHTLQS
-2090 ANERLRKVLVEVVLS
+2090 ANERLRKVLIEVVLS

-2110 ELIGRRV
+2110 ELIGCRV
-2117 NACVGVNGHDQGES
+2117 KACVGVRGHDQGDR
-2131 PGEGTTNQETGVS
+2131 PGEETTNQEA
-2144 VADMSTGDLD
+2144 ADMSTGALD

-2174 LEAALG
+2174 EEVALG

-2196 TLLELLTRAN
+2196 TLLELLTRAS

-2261 EGLLEG
+2261 EGLLGG

-2273 TLEESLQQKEA
+2273 ILEESLEQKEA
-2284 QEERLVEELEGLRAQ
+2284 QEERLVDELEGLRAQ
-2299 LHQKDGLTAELEGL
+2299 LHQMDGLTVELEGL
-2313 RAQLHQKEGLTSEL
+2313 RVQLHQKEGLTSEL
-2327 ENLRVQLQELS
+2327 EDLRVQLQELS
-2338 EEHILLQRQKVHLTA
+2338 EEHSLLQRQKVHLTA

-2365 ADRLGQERLCVQRQ
+2365 ADRLAQERLCVQRQ
-2379 AEKDRSSLS
+2379 AAKDCSSLS

-2403 KGLTAEQQHRAQS
+2403 QGLTAEQQHRAQS
-2416 EDLLQRVQA
+2416 EDLQQRVQA
-2425 LEKQLKHDRQFID
+2425 LEKQLKHNRQFID

-2463 QPARHSAGT
+2463 QPARHTVGA

-2480 LQALIRDKTEDHTC
+2480 LQALIRDKTEDHTS

-2535 AVSQLEQ
+2535 AVGQLEQ
-2542 ELHRARQREEELTQD
+2542 ELRRTRQREEELTQD

-2580 ETRHRYRDNNASTP
+2580 ETRYRDNNASTP
-2594 DPIQLLR
+2594 NPIQLLR
-2601 DTLDTAQQDLQ
+2601 DALDTAQQDLQ
-2612 DKEQQVC
+2612 NKEQQVC

-2641 LTLQLELLTNQ
+2641 LSLQLELLTNQ
-2652 NTDTITQHHDQVA
+2652 NTDTITQLHDQVA
-2665 ALKETVSALTF
+2665 SLKETVSALTF
-2676 RLEEREIGEEE
+2676 RLEEREIGEE

-2722 AIQTELE
+2722 AFQTELE
-2729 DVRSQVEHLRC
+2729 DLRSQVEHLRC

-2751 EEERLHE
+2751 EEERFHE

-2763 QAELNTLCPAYHEVS
+2763 QAELNTLGPAYHEVS
-2778 DLSQEGDSVNPSPA
+2778 DLSQEGDSVNPSSA
-2792 PSPEPAKYPQPERGG
+2792 PSPEPANYPQPERG
-2807 ARGGEGDSLKQEMR
+2807 GGEGDSLKQEMR
-2821 LLHSSSSRSLRS
+2821 LLHSSSSRS
-2833 RVEAL
+2833 RVEAM
-2838 QGQLEVTVGEKEA
+2838 QGQLVGEKEA

-2861 EYRGQGEEMGRR
+2861 EYRGQGEEMGKR
-2873 LKEERERG
+2873 LREERESG
-2881 EEVKRELNLK
+2881 EEVKRELHLK

-2914 ESGRW
+2914 ESGHW
-2919 QALAQETNSL
+2919 QALAQEMNSL
-2929 RGEKTQLDSLVLEL
+2929 RGEKTRLDSLVLEL

-2953 TEALLQTVVAVET
+2953 TEGLLQTLVAVET
-2966 AKAELSSEREA
+2966 AKAELLSEREA
-2977 LRKRECRLQEEIE
+2977 LRKKECRLQEEIE

-2997 SQRACLQEVS
+2997 SQSLQEVS

-3055 LGAEL
+3055 LEAEL

-3087 LADLE
+3087 LVNLE

-3113 EELAYQQGELLQLRQ
+3113 EELAYQQRELLQLRQ
-3128 TCNLHSRQTHSLK
+3128 TCNPHSRQTHSLK
-3141 DVTPRGFQDGVSRNG
+3141 DVTPRGFQDGVSPNE

-3192 SALNSTGLEL
+3192 SALNSTGLGL
-3202 QAKASPRGRQDQPC
+3202 QAKTSPRGRKDQSC

-3320 ATNTR
+3320 ATNTH
-3325 TDNTRTDSAAG
+3325 TGSAGG
-3336 SMSYSDELL
+3336 SMSSNDELL

-3431 QAAVRGVFDCERAEL
+3431 QAAVRGVFDCERAGL

-3455 SHPEIDSTHLLRQ
+3455 SHPEIDSIHLLRQ

-3477 EQHHIVVERL
+3477 QQQ
-3487 LSADKHAL
+3487 DL
-3495 QLQHSQW
+3495 QLQHSQG

-3510 LSRLRAELEE
+3510 LSRLRVELEE
-3520 NRERLNSSHSTQQ
+3520 SRERLNSSHSTQQ
-3533 ELQNEIRNLRLCIED
+3533 ELQNETRKLRLCIED

-3562 LQQELY
+3562 LQQELD

-3584 RSEVV
+3584 RSEAVS
-3589 TLRGQLDQE
+3589 LRGLLDQE
-3598 RTTSCNLRQELQIE
+3598 RMTSSNLRQELQIE

-3651 EKSRLEHF
+3651 EKSRLGHF
-3659 LKEAESRLADA
+3659 LKEAESRLANA
-3670 HMKKL
+3670 HMKEL
-3675 EEERERSARCLNDIT
+3675 EEECERSARRLDDIT
-3690 RRQEEDASRDR
+3690 RRQEADASRDR

-3731 LLQNRRRVEEEERK
+3731 LLQNQRRVEEVERK
-3745 RRAEAQ
+3745 RREEAQ

-3768 EQQQEASR
+3768 EQKQEASR

-3789 AELNVLR
+3789 AERNVLR
-3796 ERLRSVNDKERER
+3796 ERLRSVNDEERER

-3817 RKERQ
+3817 RKERR
-3822 EQTEREK
+3822 EQTVRER

-3852 RDLQQTLAELE
+3852 RHLQQTLAELE
-3863 REEREMAT
+3863 REESEMAT
-3871 ERLSNQ
+3871 ETV
-3877 YYSSPLQPKNNT
+3877 QPT
-3889 STGPDQTSTIQYN
+3889 P
-3902 HQSSSSSALGE
+3902 SSSSSSVLGE
-3913 RLSRENSDLSARVKE
+3913 RLLRENSDLSAHVKE

-3934 NLKHS
+3934 NLKHT
-3939 LSCLERQLRQAQ
+3939 LSCLERQLRQAE

-3963 KFQRLY
+3963 KRLY

-4034 VIAISRLKFLT
+4034 LIAISRLKFLT
-4045 RKWQRVVRRGVTTTV
+4045 RKWQRVIRRGVTTTV

-4073 LSQQQPLANHNSSPP
+4073 LRQQQPLANQNSSPP

-4096 KGVVSPMKSPF
+4096 TGVVSPMKSPF
-4107 RLHNRVYSNPVLSSE
+4107 RLQNRVYSNPVLSSE
-4122 PASSSVLS
+4122 CAPSSVLT

-4145 NVQQRLGAARPVR
+4145 NVQQRLGAA
-4158 RAYLAPPPSS
+4158 
-4168 PDMIGY
+4168 
-4174 WQRWLQKNR
+4174 
-4183 TLLYLSCLSP
+4183 C
-4193 IYRYGPDSPSLLSYH
+4193 PDSPSLLSYH